1 MKRSVLVLLASV
13 VSVRA
18 WGIMRL
24 PSYAQGAD
32 LRVTLEER
40 AHAITDVIAL
50 IVSILAIIGILVGAG
65 YFASGQGERG
75 KSYVVGSVIGLVLA
89 ASAYGIA
96 TLVVSG

>member
-1 MKRSVLVLLASV
+1 MKRLLLVMCASL

-24 PSYAQGAD
+24 PNYAQGAD

-40 AHAITDVIAL
+40 AHAITDVISL
-50 IVSILAIIGILVGAG
+50 IVSILAIIGILIGAG

-75 KSYVVGSVIGLVLA
+75 KSYVIGSVIGLVLA